1 MEISMSTIIAIV
13 IGCVIFLI
21 AMYFFLVMPRI
32 SDKPDMAPFQKCLYA
47 HRGLHDNQTEA
58 PENSIQAFRRA
69 LNAGFGIEMDVQLTK
84 DGIPVIFHDFTLKR
98 VCGGEGKICDYTY
111 KELQQ
116 FSLCGSKEKIPRFAD
131 VLNMIQ
137 GKVPLIIELKIE
149 RKDISLCLVADA
161 LLADYKGMYCIESF
175 NPLALNWYRK
185 NRRNVVR
192 GQLSDAFLRT
202 EMGKSSKGGERILYY
217 LLQNLLANFLS
228 RPDFISY
235 NCKFADNLSLKLCR
249 RPFKAKAA
257 AWTVK
262 SREELEKIRPYF
274 DIFIFDS
281 FLPNKK

>member
-1 MEISMSTIIAIV
+1 MSTVAVLIISFIICLIV
-13 IGCVIFLI
+13 L
-21 AMYFFLVMPRI
+21 YFFLVMPRI
-32 SDKPDMAPFQKCLYA
+32 SDKPDMEPFQKCLYA

-58 PENSIQAFRRA
+58 PENSLQAFRRA

-111 KELQQ
+111 EELQQ

-149 RKDISLCLVADA
+149 RKDISLCSIADA
-161 LLADYKGMYCIESF
+161 LLADYKGLYCIESF

-202 EMGKSSKGGERILYY
+202 ESGKSSKGGERILYY
-217 LLQNLLANFLS
+217 ALQNLMANCLS

-235 NCKFADNLSLKLCR
+235 NCKFGDNLPLRLCR
-249 RPFKAKAA
+249 RLFHAKAA

-262 SREELEKIRPYF
+262 SGEELEKAGQYF

-281 FLPNKK
+281 FLPSRNNG

>member
-1 MEISMSTIIAIV
+1 MSTIIAIV
-13 IGCVIFLI
+13 IGCILFLI
-21 AMYFFLVMPRI
+21 AMYFFLLMPRI
-32 SDKPDMAPFQKCLYA
+32 SDKPDMEPFQKCLYA

-58 PENSIQAFRRA
+58 PENSLQAFRRA

-111 KELQQ
+111 EELQQ
-116 FSLCGSKEKIPRFAD
+116 FSLCGSKEKIPKFAD

-149 RKDISLCLVADA
+149 RKDISLCSVADA

-185 NRRNVVR
+185 NRKNVVR

-202 EMGKSSKGGERILYY
+202 EMGKSSKGGERILYH

-235 NCKFADNLSLKLCR
+235 NCKFGDNLSLRLCR
-249 RPFKAKAA
+249 RFFKAKAA

-262 SREELEKIRPYF
+262 SGEELEKARQYF

-281 FLPNKK
+281 FLPDKKIG